1 MLSRDNLRAFAIWFT
16 VGLWLFAFY
25 VAGQWLRAWTSPA
38 ANVVTAG
45 RKATGVGL
53 VFRGGR

>member
-1 MLSRDNLRAFAIWFT
+1 MLSRDNLRTLAVWFT

-25 VAGQWLRAWTSPA
+25 VAGQWLRVWTSPA

-45 RKATGVGL
+45 RKATGQI
-53 VFRGGR
+53 